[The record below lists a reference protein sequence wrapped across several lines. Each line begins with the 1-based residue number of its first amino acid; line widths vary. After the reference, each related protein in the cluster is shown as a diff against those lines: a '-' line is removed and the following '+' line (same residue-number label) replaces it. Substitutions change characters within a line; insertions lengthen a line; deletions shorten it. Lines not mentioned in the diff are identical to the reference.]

1 MMTIESKRKKILKQK
16 NIPKVYD
23 RIACPIFEKIDFR
36 LERKFKI

>member
-1 MMTIESKRKKILKQK
+1 MMIIESKRKKILKQK

-23 RIACPIFEKIDFR
+23 WIACPIFEKIDFR